1 MINFIGIFSTDK
13 IINTTFKDICNLN
26 KSSQRGISPPTFNIA
41 DMAGIDVQLVCNIF
55 LRDAL

>member
-1 MINFIGIFSTDK
+1 MISFIGVFSTDK
-13 IINTTFKDICNLN
+13 IINTTLKDICNFN
-26 KSSQRGISPPTFNIA
+26 ESSQRGISSSAFNIA